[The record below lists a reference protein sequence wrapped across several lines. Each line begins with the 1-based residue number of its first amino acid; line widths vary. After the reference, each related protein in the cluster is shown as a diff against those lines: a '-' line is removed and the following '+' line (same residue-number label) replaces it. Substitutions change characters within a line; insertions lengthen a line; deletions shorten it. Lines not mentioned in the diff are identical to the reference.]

1 MDQRQRIGMQRAMVR
16 EAIGKLR
23 AAEELFGVE
32 AEFDGSAETGFDAF
46 RGKVDELERWVFDE
60 SAIA

>member
-1 MDQRQRIGMQRAMVR
+1 MDRRQRVAAQRAMVR

-32 AEFDGSAETGFDAF
+32 DRAVGDDGFREFSEKVSAF
-46 RGKVDELERWVFDE
+46 ERWVFDE
-60 SAIA
+60 SGIA